1 MSSSQPDRDPRLRS
15 ASPAWWAATG
25 GQRDRPASRT
35 WVDNPDE
42 PTIVV
47 PRPASG
53 LPEAPAEV
61 KEASGAETEIT
72 AEAPA
77 EEAEAAAREPE
88 VPIAVQSP
96 AARPREDPAEARKPS
111 GGQQAGAI
119 PREPPDLLPRPD
131 LLAELDRPDAR
142 VLELHSVSGAGATQL
157 AAAYARARLDEGW
170 RLVAWVSAG
179 DTGTLLAGLA
189 AIADALGL
197 SESAT
202 AQDRTDPGEM
212 LRRWL
217 ETAGDRCLLVLD
229 GVTDP
234 EALRPFIPA
243 EGAARVVI
251 TSRQKSDLG
260 RPVPVGAFSA
270 DEALAFLAKRTG
282 LVDDAA
288 AGAVAGELGHLPQAL
303 SLAASLIATGDLGY
317 DGYLDR
323 LRGLPSG
330 EDLAGAE
337 RAARLSVDAV
347 PAGGAAPGDGAHRG
361 AFRRRGPPGPAAF
374 RREGGPAWRTPD
386 AGRGGRGAGQP
397 GQPVAADV
405 QPGRPGHHRR
415 SRGGSGRPGR
425 VVRAAAGGDLPGR
438 RVAARGPGA
447 VAGRIARSAGRQG
460 RPRAGDGAGQGGQPG
475 QPSRSGAGQDPA
487 AAPVPFPL
495 SPDRARRQR
504 GAGGHDRRAA
514 DRRP

>member
-1 MSSSQPDRDPRLRS
+1 MSSSRPDRDPSLRS
-15 ASPAWWAATG
+15 
-25 GQRDRPASRT
+25 ASRT

-88 VPIAVQSP
+88 VPIAAESP
-96 AARPREDPAEARKPS
+96 GRAREDPAEARKPS
-111 GGQQAGAI
+111 GSQQAGAI

-270 DEALAFLAKRTG
+270 DEALAFLAERTG
-282 LVDDAA
+282 LVGRGRGSGGRRARAPA
-288 AGAVAGELGHLPQAL
+288 AGPVAGRRADRRAISGTAGTW
-303 SLAASLIATGDLGY
+303 TGC
-317 DGYLDR
+317 
-323 LRGLPSG
+323 
-330 EDLAGAE
+330 
-337 RAARLSVDAV
+337 
-347 PAGGAAPGDGAHRG
+347 GGCRPEEEW
-361 AFRRRGPPGPAAF
+361 PV
-374 RREGGPAWRTPD
+374 
-386 AGRGGRGAGQP
+386 RGGRPGCPWTRSARPACGTGRWSSSRCFPAPGSAGTCCI
-397 GQPVAADV
+397 
-405 QPGRPGHHRR
+405 
-415 SRGGSGRPGR
+415 S
-425 VVRAAAGGDLPGR
+425 PGR
-438 RVAARGPGA
+438 RACLADAR
-447 VAGRIARSAGRQG
+447 R
-460 RPRAGDGAGQGGQPG
+460 
-475 QPSRSGAGQDPA
+475 
-487 AAPVPFPL
+487 
-495 SPDRARRQR
+495 RARWT
-504 GAGGHDRRAA
+504 RRWATWPA
-514 DRRP
+514 CRC